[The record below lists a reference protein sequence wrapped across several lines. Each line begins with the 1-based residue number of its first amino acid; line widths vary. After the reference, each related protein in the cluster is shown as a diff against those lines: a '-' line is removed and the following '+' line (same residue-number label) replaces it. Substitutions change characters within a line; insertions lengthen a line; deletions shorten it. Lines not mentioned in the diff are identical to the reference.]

1 LKNKKKSLCNCND
14 ILVIDDEPF
23 NIAIM
28 NMYLSKFQVGI
39 ETDTASNGIEALEL
53 MGKKL

>member
-1 LKNKKKSLCNCND
+1 LQNKKKCLCNCND

-53 MGKKL
+53 MEKKL